1 MKQNCLWP
9 PSAASVSF
17 TQPSI
22 DKLALQCNEGAH
34 LNFRI
39 LALFLGFRGDCGVR
53 ADPGP
58 EWLHERPALV
68 AGADRDGPDRRDGQ
82 GQPED
87 QDQDHGVQRLRAV
100 PQVHRRQRSHRGQNY
115 QGFADFK
122 IVGVTFFLMK
132 IKILSNFY
140 NILE

>member
-1 MKQNCLWP
+1 MFFVFRRDQFSNFVI
-9 PSAASVSF
+9 S
-17 TQPSI
+17 T
-22 DKLALQCNEGAH
+22 EYGADLDH
-34 LNFRI
+34 TGL
-39 LALFLGFRGDCGVR
+39 RGDGGVR

-58 EWLHERPALV
+58 ERLHERPALV

-122 IVGVTFFLMK
+122 IVGVTFF
-132 IKILSNFY
+132 
-140 NILE
+140 